1 MRIKCEKPTIILNPN
16 LENFIYKCKSVY
28 TGVDSYQIPLT
39 DSWWTVSEFRD
50 KWSPKK
56 NDITLDNFE
65 QYMLVLDDG
74 EMLPLYIIV
83 PCGKCVLCKK
93 RRSTDLAFRA
103 MCESAYS
110 KTTPLFITLTYKEA
124 PDYGVC
130 KLHLQKFFK
139 RLRSALDY
147 EGIKHEIRYFAVG
160 EYGTNYGRPHYHAL
174 LWNFPYMQNWKV
186 LCDFIRKQWNYGFIY
201 VEPLKKGGT
210 NYVLKYLRKEQ
221 TNVNGRNPTFY
232 LASRKNGG
240 LGSRWCLQHA
250 DFFRRNP
257 DVLTCSVTDPYTKT
271 TMTCAIPSYFKNK
284 IFPTRSRLVDKSI
297 RDIYKMAQYHLT
309 AALQRFKAPEWIFTP
324 VPEDMA
330 DAYTD
335 FQAFRSK
342 YNFLP
347 CMTISEK
354 KLGCDYFK
362 RKDNT
367 RYEKNKAWFDN
378 YRYHYV
384 RFRNYMS
391 ILKLFDANVREI
403 NWLLSNLENRNNYIA
418 SLEQVE
424 LNIPRL
430 VEREKY
436 DLERRRY
443 KEVF

>member
-1 MRIKCEKPTIILNPN
+1 M
-16 LENFIYKCKSVY
+16 
-28 TGVDSYQIPLT
+28 
-39 DSWWTVSEFRD
+39 
-50 KWSPKK
+50 
-56 NDITLDNFE
+56 
-65 QYMLVLDDG
+65 
-74 EMLPLYIIV
+74 PLYIVV

-103 MCESAYS
+103 MCESVYS

-271 TMTCAIPSYFKNK
+271 TMTCAIPAYFKNK

-309 AALQRFKAPEWIFTP
+309 AALQRFKAPEWTFTP

-378 YRYHYV
+378 YRYHFV

-391 ILKLFDANVREI
+391 VLKLFDANVREI

-430 VEREKY
+430 VEKEKY